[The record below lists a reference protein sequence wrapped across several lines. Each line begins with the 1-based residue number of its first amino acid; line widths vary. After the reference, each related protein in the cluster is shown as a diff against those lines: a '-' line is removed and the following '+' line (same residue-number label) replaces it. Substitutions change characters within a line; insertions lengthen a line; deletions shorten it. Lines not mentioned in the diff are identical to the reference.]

1 MANNNPQRKDFGQ
14 YLWNCL
20 LALDFQPGKY
30 SVLPRLNL
38 SPNMF
43 DKPNNDAFYIVM
55 GFLLEKLNST
65 RFRETFSSYSPLCG
79 AVGKKDK
86 AVFRKKAAVWLREIM
101 EETGYGGSKIL
112 GSLLLTPGGPKFIN
126 LIVHVAMH
134 VMMQELKTF
143 TTDDSW
149 VPETAA
155 KPSASRDMA
164 LKRLRMA
171 QKRFLKVEEQQQYV
185 LLEYQTRERNI
196 LKSMQEI
203 KAETQKYDELLKQQS
218 GDSSQEGQSSK
229 AEKVIVKVRSL
240 WSDVDAM
247 LSTTEGDSQILESV
261 LKGEANQYVLDGT
274 DCVLHIPPSL
284 RERIEQSPQQ
294 LSSGKMYEGGQLN
307 LLCPLDLLNRSLRLL
322 NEERGKHGLRP
333 PSINRQRLQ
342 DRQQELAS
350 QQLRLEL
357 LRLKISQEVTPK
369 VMSGIRELEAESDN
383 KWSDKKK
390 FLLLDGDPVLDFLSP
405 LSIPPLGPSD
415 GDDSVFSQ
423 FPPVLPEKCLA
434 RNPAEG
440 EGNISPGLERFSLD
454 LPVEDESLQEC
465 EDNYPINLE
474 ELLDMSPEARQIP
487 TLAPQTT
494 ARVVKALRTPGK
506 NILDLECDNLAEQF
520 ADAVAT
526 GSWDVGLELEQV
538 AEILY
543 NDPFR
548 TRKQIPRTPDNS
560 F

>member
-1 MANNNPQRKDFGQ
+1 MASNNRQQKDLGQ

-20 LALDFQPGKY
+20 LVLDFQPGKF
-30 SVLPRLNL
+30 SGLPRLIL

-65 RFRETFSSYSPLCG
+65 RFRETFRYYSPLCG
-79 AVGKKDK
+79 AVGKKEN

-126 LIVHVAMH
+126 LIVHIAMH
-134 VMMQELKTF
+134 VITQELKTF
-143 TTDDSW
+143 KTDDSW

-155 KPSASRDMA
+155 NPSASRHMA

-171 QKRFLKVEEQQQYV
+171 QKRFSELEKHQQNV
-185 LLEYQTRERNI
+185 LSEYQTRERNTM
-196 LKSMQEI
+196 KSIQKI
-203 KAETQKYDELLKQQS
+203 KAESQKYDELLKQQS
-218 GDSSQEGQSSK
+218 GESSQDGQSSNYK
-229 AEKVIVKVRSL
+229 AEKVRSL

-247 LSTTEGDSQILESV
+247 LSNTEEDNQILESV
-261 LKGEANQYVLDGT
+261 LKGEDNQYVLDGT
-274 DCVLHIPPSL
+274 DCVLQIPPSL
-284 RERIEQSPQQ
+284 RDRIERSPQQ
-294 LSSGKMYEGGQLN
+294 LSSGKMYEGGHLN
-307 LLCPLDLLNRSLRLL
+307 LLCPLDLLNQSLRLL
-322 NEERGKHGLRP
+322 NEERGKLRP
-333 PSINRQRLQ
+333 PPLNRQRLQ

-369 VMSGIRELEAESDN
+369 VMSGILELESESDN
-383 KWSDKKK
+383 KWSDTIKDV
-390 FLLLDGDPVLDFLSP
+390 LLDDDPDLDFLSP
-405 LSIPPLGPSD
+405 MSIPPIGPSD
-415 GDDSVFSQ
+415 DHNSVFSQ
-423 FPPVLPEKCLA
+423 FPPILPEKSLA
-434 RNPAEG
+434 HNPAED
-440 EGNISPGLERFSLD
+440 EGNISPVLERFSLN
-454 LPVEDESLQEC
+454 LPEEDESLQEC
-465 EDNYPINLE
+465 EDHYPIKLDV
-474 ELLDMSPEARQIP
+474 LLDMSPEAPQIP
-487 TLAPQTT
+487 TLAPQLTT
-494 ARVVKALRTPGK
+494 RAIKALQTPGK

-520 ADAVAT
+520 ADAVAMGT
-526 GSWDVGLELEQV
+526 WDVGLELEQV